1 MSAGSVEHEALE
13 EKRMSFLEHL
23 VELRMRIIRALKI
36 YVVAFCLCWWKA
48 ELLLGIIAKP
58 LSKAWKASG
67 LKDAPELHGSLAEPF
82 TVGMKIAVYA
92 ALFLASPFMFY
103 QIWAF
108 IAPGLYK
115 RERRL
120 TMSFVSFATL
130 LFVGGAVFAYYVAL
144 PMAFRYFLPLH
155 TQIPGTDMRIAPMQ
169 MVSGY
174 FDFVLQTLLIF
185 GISFELPLIL
195 LFLGII
201 GLVDHKQLWRFGR
214 YFILIAF
221 TVGAI
226 FSPPDVVSQTLVS
239 VPLCLLY
246 FLSILLVWLFGTKG
260 KSARP
265 SREGQKSGQPAATA
279 RKKARSSES
288 RPGGPSEK

>member
-1 MSAGSVEHEALE
+1 VSASGRAAVPDQIED
-13 EKRMSFLEHL
+13 KRMSFLDHL
-23 VELRMRIIRALKI
+23 IELRLRIIRALKI
-36 YVVAFCLCWWKA
+36 YVVAFLICWWKA
-48 ELLLGIIAKP
+48 EFLLGIIARP
-58 LSKAWKASG
+58 LSKAWKVSG

-82 TVGMKIAVYA
+82 TVGMKIALYA
-92 ALFLASPFMFY
+92 ALFLASPFVFY
-103 QIWAF
+103 QLWAF

-120 TMSFVSFATL
+120 TISFVSFATV
-130 LFVGGAVFAYYVAL
+130 LFVGGGCFAYYMAL

-155 TQIPGTDMRIAPMQ
+155 AAIPGTDMRIAPMQ
-169 MVSGY
+169 MVGTY

-239 VPLCLLY
+239 LPLCLLY

-260 KSARP
+260 KAARA
-265 SREGQKSGQPAATA
+265 GSGRPEPPA
-279 RKKARSSES
+279 RKKA
-288 RPGGPSEK
+288 P

>member
-1 MSAGSVEHEALE
+1 MSASGRAADVPDQIED
-13 EKRMSFLEHL
+13 KRMSFIEHL
-23 VELRMRIIRALKI
+23 LELRQRIIRALKI
-36 YVVAFCLCWWKA
+36 YVVAFLICWWKA
-48 ELLLGIIAKP
+48 EFLLGIIAKP

-82 TVGMKIAVYA
+82 TVGMKIALYA
-92 ALFLASPFMFY
+92 AMFLASPFIFY
-103 QIWAF
+103 QLWAF

-115 RERRL
+115 REKRL
-120 TMSFVSFATL
+120 TMSFVSFATI
-130 LFVGGAVFAYYVAL
+130 LFVSGGCFAYFMAL

-155 TQIPGTDMRIAPMQ
+155 TAIPGTDMRIAPMQ
-169 MVSGY
+169 MVSTY

-214 YFILIAF
+214 YFVLIAF

-246 FLSILLVWLFGTKG
+246 FLSILLVWLFGTKN
-260 KSARP
+260 RP
-265 SREGQKSGQPAATA
+265 RKTVSESSERPRRGSGRPEPPA
-279 RKKARSSES
+279 RKKT
-288 RPGGPSEK
+288 P